1 LKVHGDARLPRR
13 CYSEWSSVPGSAEHV
28 LEAAPA
34 GKASSS
40 STSTG
45 TNVTG
50 SDPSTEDP
58 WDNVD
63 AQLHAEVESLRQALC
78 HVNRC
83 VAETMVEVRL
93 NRSLIDKSERRQ
105 ELETPQLEQVLES
118 LAEENKRLQ
127 HFARSEWA
135 TARRAHGTLRTMEEN
150 TDDQYRTLQEKH
162 KRLELDNSRLRKE
175 LSAMNARVLGW
186 RQLKRRVGKERR
198 MWQTPPRSRS
208 DLDTQSLAYVH
219 ERGTSCSSSSRA
231 LDSHTPET
239 AYHDS
244 EKEQASLE
252 PSHSNMA
259 TTTSFSAESHIAEP
273 SHINL
278 PSTLV
283 QDNQSET
290 FSCETILPASQGNG
304 IVDGA
309 MGTELQPP
317 SPELESAGH
326 LHHLSDC
333 EDVVPPPTPSSSRH
347 IDETEVPKGC
357 LPLEKDLVAEAV
369 WSPSRSGDADLESTS
384 TLPNQLSTAGDP
396 LRLLPAEQDISRIQ
410 VPDPRCRSPSPTSRF
425 FGIDSEVQLDLGTI
439 HHCNPEVFAP
449 VESGIIHHR
458 NSEELDLVQ
467 GSIHHSNSEELDLIE
482 SGTIH
487 RSNSEELDLVE
498 SGVPA
503 SLEEKSQPNT
513 TKVEQLSALAKEAA
527 EVSASARARAQAALL
542 GHGFTKASRVSSPA
556 AASRSSSVAS
566 SGDPAPVLSRRPS
579 GEVVFLGDRSCLTQR
594 ARTIDCEH
602 QNKRQNV
609 MLLE

>member
-1 LKVHGDARLPRR
+1 
-13 CYSEWSSVPGSAEHV
+13 
-28 LEAAPA
+28 
-34 GKASSS
+34 
-40 STSTG
+40 
-45 TNVTG
+45 
-50 SDPSTEDP
+50 
-58 WDNVD
+58 
-63 AQLHAEVESLRQALC
+63 
-78 HVNRC
+78 
-83 VAETMVEVRL
+83 
-93 NRSLIDKSERRQ
+93 
-105 ELETPQLEQVLES
+105 
-118 LAEENKRLQ
+118 
-127 HFARSEWA
+127 
-135 TARRAHGTLRTMEEN
+135 
-150 TDDQYRTLQEKH
+150 
-162 KRLELDNSRLRKE
+162 
-175 LSAMNARVLGW
+175 
-186 RQLKRRVGKERR
+186 
-198 MWQTPPRSRS
+198 
-208 DLDTQSLAYVH
+208 
-219 ERGTSCSSSSRA
+219 
-231 LDSHTPET
+231 
-239 AYHDS
+239 
-244 EKEQASLE
+244 
-252 PSHSNMA
+252 
-259 TTTSFSAESHIAEP
+259 
-273 SHINL
+273 
-278 PSTLV
+278 
-283 QDNQSET
+283 
-290 FSCETILPASQGNG
+290 
-304 IVDGA
+304 
-309 MGTELQPP
+309 
-317 SPELESAGH
+317 LESAGH

-449 VESGIIHHR
+449 VESGIIHHRNSEELDPEQDGTIHNPNSEELDLVQGTIHHR